1 MKNKKVL
8 IADDNALNRR
18 VFQNII
24 SQVYQFDLAENGK
37 EVIEKL
43 QSDHFDVI
51 LLDIQMPQLDG
62 IHTLKAIK
70 ERQLSNAPIV
80 AVSAFAED
88 KDREYF
94 LSAGFDD
101 FISKPI
107 KPKQLLETINDLI
120 KKSDASEAYSSQSI
134 NQLGEAAIID
144 NNILIK
150 LLKFNSIANIKVVYD
165 DFISET
171 EKLLDE
177 IEYLIKYGDFPGIG
191 EKLHIIK
198 GNSGTL
204 GAMQLY
210 NFSQT
215 FERNIKSG
223 NFDNTLKDYI
233 YLKTLF
239 ETFKVQYHSS
249 EYLNP

>member
-24 SQVYQFDLAENGK
+24 SQVYQFDVAENGN
-37 EVIEKL
+37 EVIQKL
-43 QSDHFDVI
+43 KEGHFDVI

-62 IHTLKAIK
+62 INTLKAIK
-70 ERQLSNAPIV
+70 ENQLSNAPIV
-80 AVSAFAED
+80 AVSAFAEIT
-88 KDREYF
+88 DREYF

-107 KPKQLLETINDLI
+107 KPKQLLETINYLI
-120 KKSDASEAYSSQSI
+120 KKSDSSENNIQKPLYDQ
-134 NQLGEAAIID
+134 EETAILD

-150 LLKFNSIANIKVVYD
+150 LLKFNSIDNIKLVYD
-165 DFISET
+165 DFIVET
-171 EKLLDE
+171 EKLLE
-177 IEYLIKYGDFPGIG
+177 EMEYLIKYGDYHGIG

-204 GAMQLY
+204 GALQLF

-215 FERNIKSG
+215 FERNIKTG

-239 ETFKVQYHSS
+239 ENFKDNYHSS